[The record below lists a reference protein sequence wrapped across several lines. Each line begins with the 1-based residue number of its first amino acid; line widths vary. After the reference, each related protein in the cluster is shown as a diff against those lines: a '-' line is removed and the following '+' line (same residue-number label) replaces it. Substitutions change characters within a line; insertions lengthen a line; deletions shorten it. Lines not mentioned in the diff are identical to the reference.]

1 MNTFL
6 SEGDMS
12 FKPLRYLKLIGL
24 YKEVNEAYKADYG
37 KDKPFYY
44 TRRFWGAV
52 VFLVSGAANALLD
65 VKIDD
70 ATLNTIVNGI
80 VTIITTAGMLYGA
93 IMEAVGVAKR
103 KKKKK

>member
-1 MNTFL
+1 
-6 SEGDMS
+6 
-12 FKPLRYLKLIGL
+12 
-24 YKEVNEAYKADYG
+24 
-37 KDKPFYY
+37 
-44 TRRFWGAV
+44 
-52 VFLVSGAANALLD
+52 LVSGAANALLD